1 MKMKAPDTPGASESF
16 ERFPMLNPELLKIL
30 VCPEAR
36 LPVSLADT
44 TLLHRVNE
52 AIAQGNVATRG
63 GSPVSQALDSA
74 LLREDGL
81 VLYPIR
87 DDIPVMLIDEA
98 ILLDSLP

>member
-1 MKMKAPDTPGASESF
+1 MKLKVPDMARSF
-16 ERFPMLNPELLKIL
+16 GDNERFPMLNPELLKIL

-36 LPVSLADT
+36 TPVAMADPVV
-44 TLLHRVNE
+44 LRRVNE
-52 AIAQGNVATRG
+52 AIARGEVTTRG

-87 DDIPVMLIDEA
+87 DDIPVMLIDES
-98 ILLDSLP
+98 ILLESLP